1 MTIRPL
7 NEWLKLLKLNRGCW
21 SSMNWNSLLDDADFW
36 FVNQSE
42 AQELFPEGSV
52 TLLLRVVPFSSPEN
66 ALDVVVM
73 IESLLRD
80 HSTLS
85 YQELVTVLNK
95 LKDIISLSVVTPH
108 LGQGLVNILSDI
120 LESDS
125 DLLPFT
131 NTWGW
136 KTKTKDPNEGTSL
149 CYISS
154 HSVFLSRI
162 LNITEAVGERMVGY
176 EGCSTLVA
184 PAIAI
189 SVVDVVPK
197 DFDSLTF
204 GVSSDRAGKK
214 PEVNNV
220 TTTNTSLQ
228 SVHRLPGYTN

>member
-1 MTIRPL
+1 MVI
-7 NEWLKLLKLNRGCW
+7 NQLKLSAWRCRFLICRP
-21 SSMNWNSLLDDADFW
+21 
-36 FVNQSE
+36 E
-42 AQELFPEGSV
+42 AQDLFPEGSV
-52 TLLLRVVPFSSPEN
+52 RVVPFSSPEN
-66 ALDVVVM
+66 SLDVLAM

-108 LGQGLVNILSDI
+108 LGQGLINILSDI

-131 NTWGW
+131 NTWGR
-136 KTKTKDPNEGTSL
+136 KTKTKDPNEGASL

-154 HSVFLSRI
+154 HCVFLSSI

-176 EGCSTLVA
+176 EGRSTLVA

-189 SVVDVVPK
+189 SVVDVDPEE
-197 DFDSLTF
+197 FDSLTF

-214 PEVNNV
+214 PEVSSA

-228 SVHRLPGYTN
+228 SVHRLPG